1 MTIAKWCV
9 LITCFL
15 PSVTALL
22 AKIGSQR
29 LTFNNGKYGNNNPRE
44 RESKLMGWQKRAM
57 AAHSNGYEALPLF
70 IAAVI
75 FAQMAQAG
83 QGRIDMLTMAFVTLR
98 VAYVAVYLMNLGNLR
113 SLIWAAAVATNVG
126 LFLM

>member
-9 LITCFL
+9 LIACFL

-29 LTFNNGKYGNNNPRE
+29 LTFNNGKYDNNNPRE

-98 VAYVAVYLMNLGNLR
+98 VAYVAVYLMNFGNLR

>member
-9 LITCFL
+9 LIACFL

-22 AKIGSQR
+22 PKISA
-29 LTFNNGKYGNNNPRE
+29 LHLPFKDGKYDNNNPRE
-44 RESKLMGWQKRAM
+44 WESKLIGWQKRAI

-75 FAQMAQAG
+75 FAQIAQG
-83 QGRIDMLTMAFVTLR
+83 NQGRIDMLAITFVALR
-98 VAYVAVYLMNLGNLR
+98 VAYIAVYLMNFGNLR
-113 SLIWAAAVATNVG
+113 SLIWGAAVATNVG

>member
-9 LITCFL
+9 LIACFL
-15 PSVTALL
+15 PSLTALL
-22 AKIGSQR
+22 PKISSLR
-29 LTFNNGKYGNNNPRE
+29 LSFTDGKYDNNNPRE
-44 RESKLMGWQKRAM
+44 WESKLIGWQKRAI

-75 FAQMAQAG
+75 FAQMAQG
-83 QGRIDMLTMAFVTLR
+83 DQSRIDMLAMSFVVLR
-98 VAYVAVYLMNLGNLR
+98 VVYIAVYLMNFGNLR
-113 SLIWAAAVATNVG
+113 SLIWGAAVATNIG